1 MEMLEV
7 GYLPSHPH
15 PESMSD
21 AFFILLALL
30 GGAAISLLMTFLL
43 YCVSRSKVFR
53 ELLLRN
59 ENRTGQETIALM
71 DLEKG
76 QSGNEFKQRLT
87 LGEVITNGKMSQVR
101 RASYADPVM
110 GRKQTVVVKTAA
122 YRMCANS
129 NEHIAHFLDS
139 FNVNSIVLR
148 YEENGCLED
157 YVKRVTFTPMEAL
170 SFSISLLDGLAFLH
184 DVEREGKFPIVHRDI
199 KSRNVLVKSNGLAAL
214 ADFGLAKISTGPE
227 SFKGRYYLYG
237 TLAYMAPELLN
248 GQATYSLTALK
259 KVDIYAAAL
268 VIWEVLRRT
277 LIDDE
282 DEPRAA
288 EIPYTSELQEE
299 IEMDEEL
306 FHELNEDPKEIY
318 ARKSDENYL
327 KRIVF
332 EFQQRPVI
340 SERLRSDPIT
350 EVLSL
355 TIQQMWCHDEE
366 GRPSAS
372 YVLQRLNRMKTCA
385 INGDMDDIRLF

>member
-7 GYLPSHPH
+7 GYLPSHPQ
-15 PESMSD
+15 PVSMND
-21 AFFILLALL
+21 AFYILLALL
-30 GGAAISLLMTFLL
+30 GGTAISLLMLFLL
-43 YCVSRSKVFR
+43 GYLSRSKCFR
-53 ELLLRN
+53 QFLLRN
-59 ENRTGQETIALM
+59 ENRDGQEAMALV

-76 QSGNEFKQRLT
+76 LNENEFKQRLT
-87 LGEVITNGKMSQVR
+87 MGQEIANGKMSQVR
-101 RASYADPVM
+101 RASYADPGL
-110 GRKQTVVVKTAA
+110 GRKQTVVVKTVKYTDCFALEEAA

-129 NEHIAHFLDS
+129 NDHIAHFVDS
-139 FNVNSIVLR
+139 FNGNSIVLR
-148 YEENGCLED
+148 YEENGSLEN

-184 DVEREGKFPIVHRDI
+184 DAEREGKHPIVHRDI
-199 KSRNVLVKSNGLAAL
+199 KSRNVLVKSDGLAAL
-214 ADFGLAKISTGPE
+214 ADFGLAKICTGPE

-259 KVDIYAAAL
+259 KIDVYAAAL
-268 VIWEVLRRT
+268 VMWEVLRRT
-277 LIDDE
+277 QIDDE
-282 DEPRAA
+282 DEPRPA
-288 EIPYTSELQEE
+288 EIPYTSELKEE
-299 IEMDEEL
+299 IEVDEEL
-306 FHELNEDPKEIY
+306 FYELNDDPKEIY

-340 SERLRSDPIT
+340 SERLRTDPIT

-372 YVLQRLNRMKTCA
+372 
-385 INGDMDDIRLF
+385 